1 MNSRP
6 VTAMRPAT
14 AHDRQHPP
22 AFGFLALVGLAVL
35 LSIVGGCTRETA
47 KAAKQAD
54 QAVAAIAVKT
64 DTARAEIAKP
74 EPDRAVIAAAL
85 DDVAVL
91 TGAARTSLEPTVRL
105 LEAESW
111 TGSTTP
117 DTTPADALQHPQAFA
132 QRSAIQ
138 AGRAGLEA
146 DRAEAIRTT
155 VTAIAPVAGGLATKL
170 LSALGGASGAGAIA
184 LWMGRTIVGRYRQAL
199 RTTAQLADD
208 LETAETDDQ
217 VDAAKDKARAAQ
229 LAAGTRPLVQ
239 AVRGK
244 A

>member
-1 MNSRP
+1 VNR
-6 VTAMRPAT
+6 TAA
-14 AHDRQHPP
+14 ADQRQHPP
-22 AFGFLALVGLAVL
+22 ALGFLALVGLAVL
-35 LSIVGGCTRETA
+35 LSLVGGCTRETA

-54 QAVAAIAVKT
+54 QAVAAIAIKA

-74 EPDRAVIAAAL
+74 EPDRTVIAAAL

-91 TGAARTSLEPTVRL
+91 SGAARTSLAPTVRL

-117 DTTPADALQHPQAFA
+117 DTTPADAFQHPPAFA
-132 QRSAIQ
+132 QRAAIQ

-146 DRAEAIRTT
+146 DRAEAIHAT
-155 VTAIAPVAGGLATKL
+155 VTAIAPVAGGLGSQVLA
-170 LSALGGASGAGAIA
+170 ALGGASGAGAIA
-184 LWMGRTIVGRYRQAL
+184 LWIGRTLVGRYRSAL
-199 RTTAQLADD
+199 KTTAQLADD
-208 LETAETDDQ
+208 LESAETEDQ
-217 VDAAKDKARAAQ
+217 VDAAKTKALAAQ
-229 LAAGTRPLVQ
+229 LAAGNRPLVQ